1 MKSKL
6 DEIKKLYSEFPEAE
20 KARFRHELNT
30 EGIYQE
36 VPEYSEDTVET
47 RFDTLTETWE
57 LIIEAKKNGDHK
69 QERKFAND
77 FFLYWRSEPSAYLTH
92 LFTKGNFLK
101 ESELD
106 EVEKYIIEKTD
117 QVKKDFLNWLIKWIV
132 ENVFYGLM
140 TQIPKK
146 KIVLL

>member
-77 FFLYWRSEPSAYLTH
+77 FFLYCLTTIN
-92 LFTKGNFLK
+92 LF
-101 ESELD
+101 
-106 EVEKYIIEKTD
+106 
-117 QVKKDFLNWLIKWIV
+117 
-132 ENVFYGLM
+132 
-140 TQIPKK
+140 
-146 KIVLL
+146 LLHCGTVWCINTIF